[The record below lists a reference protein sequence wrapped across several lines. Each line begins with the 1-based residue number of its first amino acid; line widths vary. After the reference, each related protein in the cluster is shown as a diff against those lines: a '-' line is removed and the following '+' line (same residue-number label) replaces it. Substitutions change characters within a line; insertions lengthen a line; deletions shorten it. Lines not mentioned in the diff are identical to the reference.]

1 MMATTKPIKI
11 LLLSILPVS
20 VVKDGET
27 VVVSGRREIV
37 EEAEVKRIVDV
48 ISLTGPCIEG
58 VAVCATSTAVCLT
71 TDDDAAAIS
80 YSKYIRIKD
89 IMLLTYL

>member
-1 MMATTKPIKI
+1 MMTATTKSIKI
-11 LLLSILPVS
+11 LLSILPVS

-37 EEAEVKRIVDV
+37 EEAEVKRIVNV

-58 VAVCATSTAVCLT
+58 VAVCATSTAVCFT
-71 TDDDAAAIS
+71 TDDDAAVIL
-80 YSKYIRIKD
+80 YSKYIRIKY